1 MADSVLVTNI
11 SELVTFEPL
20 TRSPYQALVTEEDL
34 GIIKDAW
41 FLVRNGKIEA
51 FGEKDGWKSF
61 ASKNI
66 LRVNAEGSLV
76 LPGLVDSHTHVLY
89 GGDRSEEFSSRL
101 EGKTYAEIASAGGG
115 IYSSVKKTMEA
126 SEEELLNSARKR
138 VENFLSHGVTSLEVK
153 SGYSFSWQEDL
164 RQLRLLNRLKQE
176 SLQTICVTALP
187 LHVLP
192 KEQSAKNYIKELV
205 DYFLPVVS
213 EEGLADFVDMFIED
227 GYYKASDCEPFLKK
241 AKELGLGIKIHA
253 DEFTRGGGSKLA
265 ADWGAVSADHLQHAS
280 YEDKKALAEAQVV
293 ATLLPGTS
301 LYAKIPYTQARGF
314 LEAGCQLAVAS
325 DHNPGSCQL
334 SNLPMLASLAALH
347 CGLTAPEALAAVTFM
362 GARALSLEAKK
373 GALAKSYDADFL
385 ILPFHHYKVWL
396 ASFGEFKPKQVWV
409 KGKRV
414 I

>member
-1 MADSVLVTNI
+1 MVDSVLVTNI
-11 SELVTFEPL
+11 SELITLEPL
-20 TRSPYQALVTEEDL
+20 TSNPYKASIEEKDL
-34 GIIKDAW
+34 GIINDAW
-41 FLVRNGKIEA
+41 LIVRNGKIES

-61 ASKNI
+61 SLKNI
-66 LRVNAEGSLV
+66 LHVDAKRSLV
-76 LPGLVDSHTHVLY
+76 LPGLVDSHTHILY

-126 SEEELLNSARKR
+126 SEEDLLNSARKR
-138 VENFLSHGVTSLEVK
+138 MENFLSHGVTSLEVK

-192 KEQSAKNYIKELV
+192 KEQSVTNYIKELV
-205 DYFLPVVS
+205 DCFLPIVA
-213 EEGLADFVDMFIED
+213 EEGLADFVDMFIEE
-227 GYYKASDCEPFLKK
+227 GYYKVSDCEPFLKK
-241 AKELGLGIKIHA
+241 AKELGFGIKIHA

-280 YEDKKALAEAQVV
+280 PEDKKALAKAQVV

-301 LYAKIPYTQARGF
+301 LYAKIPYTQARDF
-314 LEAGCQLAVAS
+314 LEAGCQVAIAS

-334 SNLPMLASLAALH
+334 SNLPMLTSLAALH
-347 CGLTAPEALAAVTFM
+347 CGLTAPQALAAVTFM
-362 GARALSLEAKK
+362 GARALSLETKK

-385 ILPFHHYKVWL
+385 ILPFPHYKVWM

-409 KGKRV
+409 KGKKLL
-414 I
+414 